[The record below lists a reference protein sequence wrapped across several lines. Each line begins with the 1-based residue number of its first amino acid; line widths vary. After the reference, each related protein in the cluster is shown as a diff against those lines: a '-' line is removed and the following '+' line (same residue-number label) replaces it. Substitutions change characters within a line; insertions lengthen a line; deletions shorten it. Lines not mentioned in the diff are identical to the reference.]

1 MLGSI
6 YIGLSG
12 MNAFSKGLQTI
23 SNNVA
28 NMNTL
33 GFKATQVNFADVFNS
48 GGGWLGSAS
57 GLSYEQSGTG
67 VRVGQ
72 PSIDFKQGELRA
84 SSGSLDLAVD
94 GSGFLMLLDGAQT
107 FYTRTG
113 QFVVDDTGYISLSGT
128 DRRLG
133 VIGAD
138 GKPGSLNIDG
148 KRVNPPVATT
158 KIVFADNLSS
168 TATDATV
175 SSINVYD
182 SAGAKQVWQVKL
194 TPVTG
199 ATGQWTVTVTNQ
211 TGKTMGTSTIKFIGG
226 VIDPSSATL
235 TITDTPTGADPL
247 SVVLDFSSGVTSYSS
262 GTVSSLRAASV
273 DGAASGALSDVTVDA
288 DGKVKLSYGNGKTEL
303 LGAVALVDFRDPAQL
318 KQIGDGLFEYK
329 GFNTP
334 RVVSSGAAGVGKLV
348 SKQLEA
354 SNVDLSAEFG
364 ELILIQRGFQ
374 AASQVVSISNDMI
387 QQLFGV
393 RGQG

>member
-6 YIGLSG
+6 YVGLSG

-33 GFKATQVNFADVFNS
+33 GFKTTRASFADSFNS

-57 GLSYEQSGTG
+57 GLAYAQSGTG
-67 VRVGQ
+67 VHVAAPQ
-72 PSIDFKQGELRA
+72 VDFKQGELRA
-84 SSGSLDLAVD
+84 STGQLDLAID
-94 GSGFLMLLDGAQT
+94 GGGFLMLLEGSQT
-107 FYTRTG
+107 YYTRTG
-113 QFVVDDTGYISLSGT
+113 RFVVGDTGYITLSDT
-128 DRRLG
+128 ERRLA

-138 GKPGSLNIDG
+138 GKPAALDIDG
-148 KRVNPPVATT
+148 DSVDPPAAST
-158 KIVFADNLSS
+158 KIVFSGNISS
-168 TATDATV
+168 TATEASV

-182 SAGAKQVWQVKL
+182 STGAKQVWQVKL
-194 TPVTG
+194 TPVTS
-199 ATGQWTVTVTNQ
+199 ATGQWTATVTNQ
-211 TGKTMGTSTIKFIGG
+211 AGKTMGTSTIKFIGG
-226 VIDPSSATL
+226 VIDSASATM
-235 TITDTPTGADPL
+235 TITDAPTGADPL
-247 SVVLDFSSGVTSYSS
+247 SVVLDFSKGVTSYSS
-262 GTVSSLRAASV
+262 GTVSSLRVDSV
-273 DGAASGALSDVTVDA
+273 DGSASGALSEVGVDA
-288 DGKVKLSYGNGKTEL
+288 DGKIKLTYDNGETKL
-303 LGAVALVDFRDPAQL
+303 LGAVAMVDFRDPDKL
-318 KQIGDGLFEYK
+318 KQIGDGLFEYA
-329 GFNTP
+329 GSNAPYVT
-334 RVVSSGAAGVGKLV
+334 SSGAAGVGKLV

>member
-6 YIGLSG
+6 YVGLSG

-33 GFKATQVNFADVFNS
+33 GFKATRASFAASFNS

-57 GLSYEQSGTG
+57 GLAYAQSGTG
-67 VRVGQ
+67 VHVGLPQ
-72 PSIDFKQGELRA
+72 IDFKQGELRTA
-84 SSGSLDLAVD
+84 TGELDLAID
-94 GSGFLMLLDGAQT
+94 GSGFLMLLEGSQT
-107 FYTRTG
+107 YYTRTG
-113 QFVVDDTGYISLSGT
+113 QFVVDDSGYITLSGT
-128 DRRLG
+128 DRRLA

-138 GKPGSLNIDG
+138 GKPAPLDIDG
-148 KRVNPPVATT
+148 DRVDPPAATT
-158 KIVFADNLSS
+158 KIVFSGNISS
-168 TATDATV
+168 TGTEATV

-194 TPVTG
+194 TPVTS
-199 ATGQWTVTVTNQ
+199 ATGQWTATVTDQN
-211 TGKTMGTSTIKFIGG
+211 GKTMGTSTITFTGG
-226 VIDPSSATL
+226 VIDSSSATM
-235 TITDTPTGADPL
+235 TITDAPAGADPL
-247 SVVLDFSSGVTSYSS
+247 SVVLDFSVGVTSYSS
-262 GTVSSLRAASV
+262 GTVSSLRADSV
-273 DGAASGALSDVTVDA
+273 DGSASGALSSVGVDA
-288 DGKVKLSYGNGKTEL
+288 DGKIKLSYDNGETKL
-303 LGAVALVDFRDPAQL
+303 LGAVAMVDFRDPDKL
-318 KQIGDGLFEYK
+318 KQIGDGLFEYA
-329 GFNTP
+329 GSSTP
-334 RVVSSGAAGVGKLV
+334 YVTSSGAAGVGKLV